1 MLIHSARKKARGRL
15 AERRQHRRYRFV
27 GDEFLVFRHSDK
39 KVGWITDMS
48 RGGLSY
54 EYIPTSESNSEKE
67 IIDIFAY
74 GKTRF
79 FLPGVNCKRIYDL
92 NEKVRSGSHSQVQFK
107 RCGLKCVFSNKQAT
121 RLDELFINR
130 WHDDV
135 A

>member
-1 MLIHSARKKARGRL
+1 MRTYSAQKKLRGRL
-15 AERRQHRRYRFV
+15 VERRQYRRYRFI
-27 GDEFLVFRHSDK
+27 GDEVLVFRHTDK

-54 EYIPTSESNSEKE
+54 EYIPTSESKSEKE

-79 FLPGVNCKRIYDL
+79 FLPGLNCKRIYDL
-92 NEKVRSGSHSQVQFK
+92 NEKTTSGSYSPVKFK
-107 RCGLKCVFSNKQAT
+107 RCGLKCVLSNKQAA
-121 RLDELFINR
+121 RLDELLINR
-130 WHDDV
+130 WHDDE

>member
-1 MLIHSARKKARGRL
+1 MRIHSARKKARGRL
-15 AERRQHRRYRFV
+15 AERRQYRRYRFI
-27 GDEFLVFRHSDK
+27 GDEVLVFRHSDK

-54 EYIPTSESNSEKE
+54 EYIPTSKSNSDKE
-67 IIDIFAY
+67 VIDIFAY

-92 NEKVRSGSHSQVQFK
+92 NEKVRSGSYSPVKFK
-107 RCGLKCVFSNKQAT
+107 RCGLKCVFSNKQAA
-121 RLDELFINR
+121 RLDELFIKR
-130 WHDDV
+130 WQEDE

>member
-1 MLIHSARKKARGRL
+1 MRIPSARKKVRGRL
-15 AERRQHRRYRFV
+15 AERRQHSRYRFV

-39 KVGWITDMS
+39 KLGWITDMS

-79 FLPGVNCKRIYDL
+79 FLPGVNCKKIYDR
-92 NEKVRSGSHSQVQFK
+92 NEKETSGSYSPVTFK
-107 RCGLKCVFSNKQAT
+107 RCGLKCVFSNKQAA

-130 WHDDV
+130 WHNNV